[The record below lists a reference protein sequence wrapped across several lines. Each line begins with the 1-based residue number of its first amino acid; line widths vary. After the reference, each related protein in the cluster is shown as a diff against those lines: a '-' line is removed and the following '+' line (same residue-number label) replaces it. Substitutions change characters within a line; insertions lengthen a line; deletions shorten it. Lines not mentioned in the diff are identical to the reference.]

1 MLDKPSKWRAAM
13 FGGLAIGLISGIP
26 VISLVNCCCC
36 AGILGGGVL
45 TFYLYRQEH
54 TEGMLPLEASDGLIL
69 GIMAGIT
76 GAFVQAVIHGFLVL
90 LFAGAQEEFM
100 RRIMEKII
108 DGLAKNG
115 GIPSD
120 ALDQMRDQIESSM
133 RQSSTMRGVIMSLFM
148 SLIIYPI
155 FAMLGGLLGYGI
167 FRPKK
172 PQQMQPTPM
181 PPQQ

>member
-1 MLDKPSKWRAAM
+1 MLDKPSKWRSAM
-13 FGGLAIGLISGIP
+13 LGGLAIGLISGIP

-69 GIMAGIT
+69 GIMAGVA
-76 GAFVQAVIHGFLVL
+76 GAFVQAIIHGFLII
-90 LFAGAQEEFM
+90 LFAGFQEQFM
-100 RRIMEKII
+100 RNVMEKII
-108 DGLAKNG
+108 DALAKNG

-120 ALDQMRDQIESSM
+120 ALDQMRDQIENSM
-133 RQSSTMRGVIMSLFM
+133 KQSNTMWGVMLNLFM
-148 SLIIYPI
+148 SLILYPI

-167 FRPKK
+167 FRPKN
-172 PQQMQPTPM
+172 PQQTNQTPAQP
-181 PPQQ
+181 Q